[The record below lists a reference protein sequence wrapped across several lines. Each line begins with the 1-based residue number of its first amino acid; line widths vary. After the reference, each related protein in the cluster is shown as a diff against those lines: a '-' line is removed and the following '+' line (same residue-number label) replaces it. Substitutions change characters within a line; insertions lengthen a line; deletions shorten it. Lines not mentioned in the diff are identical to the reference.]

1 MELGINIRVD
11 GELVMN
17 MKLSFC
23 DFVLVLC
30 GSVNNQKFLGVF
42 FDLHTSNFVEGNKY
56 YVLCCLFYNG
66 LLQVH
71 FLQFCNGFIHNALCG
86 MCNIHSKGWQ

>member
-17 MKLSFC
+17 MKLSFR

-30 GSVNNQKFLGVF
+30 GSFNNKKNLGVIF

-71 FLQFCNGFIHNALCG
+71 FL
-86 MCNIHSKGWQ
+86 